1 VNAVALSH
9 DGTLCVSG
17 GDDMTIRVWNIARLD
32 DMELSIDG
40 TCNSRALCR
49 NILYGHSGKQKDHR
63 LSL

>member
-1 VNAVALSH
+1 
-9 DGTLCVSG
+9 
-17 GDDMTIRVWNIARLD
+17 MTIRVWNIARLD